1 VTPPTPAPAPV
12 IDDLRRAIRDVPDFP
27 QPGII
32 FKDITPLLAD
42 ARLFRQAC
50 DAMAAPFANQGVEA
64 VAAIESRGFMLGG
77 PIAMALGVG
86 LLPIRKVGKLPFKSR
101 RVTYA
106 LEYGTDALEVHVD
119 ACLDRANV
127 LIVDDVLATGG
138 TAAAAC
144 ELIESIGGTVKGCSF
159 LISLG
164 FLNGAERL
172 PGRAIRSVLAY

>member
-1 VTPPTPAPAPV
+1 
-12 IDDLRRAIRDVPDFP
+12 
-27 QPGII
+27 
-32 FKDITPLLAD
+32 
-42 ARLFRQAC
+42 
-50 DAMAAPFANQGVEA
+50 
-64 VAAIESRGFMLGG
+64 
-77 PIAMALGVG
+77 
-86 LLPIRKVGKLPFKSR
+86 
-101 RVTYA
+101 
-106 LEYGTDALEVHVD
+106 
-119 ACLDRANV
+119 V